1 MASATT
7 ARPRT
12 LSALARESS
21 EVMDLSAKTVDA
33 SKTVMTQLVFPE
45 HANALGKAFGGQVM
59 AWTDLAGGVCSM
71 RHSGG
76 LTVTAAVDELTFEVP
91 LRIGDIAVIEAR
103 VNAAFR
109 SSMEVEVEVWAERP
123 ELTARSRCILARLT
137 FVGID
142 ADGRTRAVPPL
153 LARTDEERARVRDAE
168 ARRSERLARRARQ
181 GTT

>member
-1 MASATT
+1 MSELPP
-7 ARPRT
+7 ARPVALSRT
-12 LSALARESS
+12 Q
-21 EVMDLSAKTVDA
+21 
-33 SKTVMTQLVFPE
+33 MTQLVFPE

-59 AWTDLAGGVCSM
+59 AWTDMAGGICSM

-76 LTVTAAVDELTFEVP
+76 LTVTAAIDELVFEVP

-109 SSMEVEVEVWAERP
+109 TSMEVEVEVWAERP
-123 ELTARSRCILARLT
+123 EVTERARCLVARFT

-142 ADGRTRAVPPL
+142 AEGNTRVIPPL
-153 LARTDEERARVRDAE
+153 ATSGEEEAKRAESA
-168 ARRSERLARRARQ
+168 ASRRAERLARRARQ

>member
-1 MASATT
+1 MSDVLA
-7 ARPRT
+7 PRT
-12 LSALARESS
+12 VASS
-21 EVMDLSAKTVDA
+21 R
-33 SKTVMTQLVFPE
+33 TVMTQLLFPE

-59 AWTDLAGGVCSM
+59 AWSDMAGGICSM

-123 ELTARSRCILARLT
+123 DATARARCVVARFT
-137 FVGID
+137 FVAID
-142 ADGRTRAVPPL
+142 AEGGARPVPPL
-153 LARTDEERARVRDAE
+153 AAETDEERRRAQEAA
-168 ARRSERLARRARQ
+168 ARRAERLARKHRQ

>member
-1 MASATT
+1 MSETPA
-7 ARPRT
+7 PRT
-12 LSALARESS
+12 ASS
-21 EVMDLSAKTVDA
+21 
-33 SKTVMTQLVFPE
+33 SKTVMTQLLFPE

-59 AWTDLAGGVCSM
+59 AWSDMAGGICSM

-76 LTVTAAVDELTFEVP
+76 LTVTAAVDDLVFEVP

-123 ELTARSRCILARLT
+123 DGTRRGRCVVARFT
-137 FVGID
+137 FVAID
-142 ADGRTRAVPPL
+142 ADGATREVPPL
-153 LARTDEERARVRDAE
+153 VAESDDDRRRAEEAA
-168 ARRSERLARRARQ
+168 ARRAERLARRSRQ